1 MNANTDNW
9 WGLHL
14 RKARGERLSEEEED
28 FYDSELARQDREAPA
43 LQNGIEV
50 LKKMRAQLAELGK
63 VNDELRSRWT
73 ELNQEIRVVEQSL
86 TQKTREALG
95 VKE

>member
-1 MNANTDNW
+1 MNPNIDNW
-9 WGLHL
+9 RGLHL
-14 RKARGERLSEEEED
+14 RKARGESLSEDEQR
-28 FYDSELARQDREAPA
+28 FYDSELARQDREAPP
-43 LQNGIEV
+43 LKSDIEV

-73 ELNQEIRVVEQSL
+73 KLNQEIRIVEQSL
-86 TQKTREALG
+86 PQQTREALG